1 MVGYV
6 LAGKVSRAER
16 RRKRKSIV
24 LEDAALSDKTQ
35 RRYYS
40 ALRKLTPWIERAT
53 HENQLDSIVCSW
65 IHHMWKD
72 GEPLLTVGDA
82 LSAFHFYEPW
92 SKRKLPHSWKLFS
105 VWRRIEIPSRA
116 PPLTLELVRSM
127 ASFEL
132 SLQHLEMATLLLLSF
147 HCLLRTG
154 EALKLRAVD
163 FTLNSEFGICSL
175 KETKSGRRNS
185 ANEAISITDPVVLDV
200 VSTLCEVRKG
210 LGQEMLPLWSASGS
224 AFRTRFRNLCISFGL
239 QRHSFRP
246 YSLRRG
252 GATHCF
258 QTSSQPMETA
268 LLRGRWESTKVAKVY
283 IMDALSYLPA
293 IRRTRTTTKM
303 LKKYHF

>member
-82 LSAFHFYEPW
+82 LSAFHFFELW

-163 FTLNSEFGICSL
+163 FTLNQNLEF
-175 KETKSGRRNS
+175 
-185 ANEAISITDPVVLDV
+185 AP
-200 VSTLCEVRKG
+200 
-210 LGQEMLPLWSASGS
+210 
-224 AFRTRFRNLCISFGL
+224 
-239 QRHSFRP
+239 
-246 YSLRRG
+246 
-252 GATHCF
+252 
-258 QTSSQPMETA
+258 
-268 LLRGRWESTKVAKVY
+268 
-283 IMDALSYLPA
+283 
-293 IRRTRTTTKM
+293 
-303 LKKYHF
+303 